1 MTYKKD
7 ITEILE
13 NLISEVNNEVNVL
26 SWTEDNG
33 VITMVVDD
41 MLWTQIDWIF
51 TFNCRTVEDMNF
63 HSTQCVITDAYILGS
78 THVVSFK
85 GVTETLVSTDM
96 ASYEVPHVYFFH
108 GTPIAVGAELDKINN
123 ANNKTPMVWM
133 MENFQERFYDDPLL
147 RLERETT
154 LRLFFL
160 TQANHRQWVTQQA
173 YDHCI
178 APMRRLLE
186 LFVEV
191 IKNDGTFDVTDLT
204 YSVYNYAKFGVYI
217 NEKGMPT
224 NKFADN
230 LSGVEMSFVLK
241 RYKPDCC
248 DC

>member
-7 ITEILE
+7 ITEILD
-13 NLISEVNNEVNVL
+13 NLLSEVNNEVNVL
-26 SWTEDNG
+26 SWTENNG

-41 MLWTQIDWIF
+41 MRWTQIDWIF
-51 TFNCRTVEDMNF
+51 TFNCRTIEDMNF
-63 HSTQCVITDAYILGS
+63 HATQCVITNAYILGG
-78 THVVSFK
+78 THIVSFK

-96 ASYEVPHVYFFH
+96 TSYEVPYVYFFH

-178 APMRRLLE
+178 APMRRLME

>member
-1 MTYKKD
+1 MEYKKD
-7 ITEILE
+7 ITDILE
-13 NLISEVNNEVNVL
+13 SLINEVNNEVNVL
-26 SWTEDNG
+26 SWTESSG
-33 VITMVVDD
+33 IITLKVDD
-41 MLWTQIDWIF
+41 MLWTQIDWLF
-51 TFNCRTVEDMNF
+51 MFNCRTVEDMNF
-63 HSTQCVITDAYILGS
+63 HGTQCVIVDSYISNGQQF
-78 THVVSFK
+78 VEFK

-96 ASYEVPHVYFFH
+96 TSYEVPHVYFFH
-108 GTPIAVGAELDKINN
+108 GTPIAIGAELDKINN

-133 MENFQERFYDDPLL
+133 MENFQERFFDDPLL

-178 APMRRLLE
+178 APMRRLME
-186 LFVEV
+186 LFVDV
-191 IKNDGTFDVTDLT
+191 IKNDGTFDVTDLS

>member
-7 ITEILE
+7 ITEILD
-13 NLISEVNNEVNVL
+13 NLLSEVNNEVNVL

-41 MLWTQIDWIF
+41 MRWTQIDWIF
-51 TFNCRTVEDMNF
+51 TFNCRTIEDMNF
-63 HSTQCVITDAYILGS
+63 HATQCVITNAYISGG
-78 THVVSFK
+78 THFVSFK
-85 GVTETLVSTDM
+85 GVTETLVSRDM
-96 ASYEVPHVYFFH
+96 TPYEVPYVYFFH

-178 APMRRLLE
+178 APMRRLME

>member
-1 MTYKKD
+1 MEYKKD

-13 NLISEVNNEVNVL
+13 GLLNNVSNEVNVL
-26 SWTEDNG
+26 SWTEAFG
-33 VITMVVDD
+33 YITILVDD
-41 MLWTQIDWIF
+41 IKWAQVDWVL
-51 TFNCRTVEDMNF
+51 TLNCRTVEDMNP
-63 HSTQCVITDAYILGS
+63 HATECVITQAYILG
-78 THVVSFK
+78 
-85 GVTETLVSTDM
+85 GVHTIQIKAVKETLVSFNMTTF
-96 ASYEVPHVYFFH
+96 EVPLLHFFH
-108 GTPIAVGAELDKINN
+108 GTPIAIGAELDKIND
-123 ANNKTPMVWM
+123 AGNKTPMMWM

-173 YDHCI
+173 YDHSI
-178 APMRRLLE
+178 APMRRLME
-186 LFVEV
+186 LFVDV

>member
-1 MTYKKD
+1 MEYKKD
-7 ITEILE
+7 ITDILR
-13 NLISEVNNEVNVL
+13 NLIQPISNSISVL
-26 SWTEDNG
+26 SWDESG
-33 VITMVVDD
+33 GYITIIVDD
-41 MLWTQIDWIF
+41 VKWVQTDWIF
-51 TFNCRTVEDMNF
+51 TFECRTLEDMNP
-63 HSTQCVITDAYILGS
+63 HQVECVVTGCGLMGS
-78 THVVSFK
+78 TNFITIK
-85 GVTETLVSTDM
+85 GIKETLVSFNQSVVF
-96 ASYEVPHVYFFH
+96 APIVYFFH
-108 GTPIAVGAELDKINN
+108 GTPIAIGAELDKIQD
-123 ANNKTPMVWM
+123 AGNKTPMVWM

-178 APMRRLLE
+178 APMRRLME
-186 LFVEV
+186 LFVEE
-191 IKNDGTFDVTDLT
+191 IKNDGTYDVTDLN